1 MKYFILILLSVL
13 VVGCSD
19 PGTGIQKVEPVEF
32 YEYPGNTLVF
42 ECQTMVNLSPAT
54 VYESKWIIPVGTTLR
69 FVIINSDY
77 MRFQD
82 TPDVTLI
89 TDTDI
94 IIEGDGTLK
103 AARLEILTPP
113 TDLHYPS
120 IAVWYNDTYSLIDY
134 EIAK

>member
-13 VVGCSD
+13 IVGCSD
-19 PGTGIQKVEPVEF
+19 PTGIQKVDSTDF
-32 YEYPGNTLVF
+32 YEYPDNTLVF

-77 MRFQD
+77 MRFQN
-82 TPDVTLI
+82 THGVTLV
-89 TDTDI
+89 TDKDI

-120 IAVWYNDTYSLIDY
+120 IAVWYNDTYALIDY